1 MTPRRTERSVQA
13 WIELIAADPEAVSAL
28 AVARA
33 HLPAGEG
40 LAGLR
45 RFRVFE
51 LGGRFP
57 PRRETEDLLHRSTR
71 FYNPHKERCMVRM
84 EPADP
89 APLEPGERAVL
100 VFERDGE
107 RREAAERWWRHQ
119 TGEAVTVR
127 EGVAFVLRFEPGEP
141 AAERTRDLSVL
152 RDRLHGLLC
161 NPHSQEHRTAGA
173 EVPLRWMATPAEGGE
188 A

>member
-1 MTPRRTERSVQA
+1 MARPRVERSVQA

-33 HLPAGEG
+33 RLAAGAR

-51 LGGRFP
+51 LGGRLP

-71 FYNPHKERCMVRM
+71 FYNPHKERCVVRM

-89 APLEPGERAVL
+89 APLEPAEQAVL
-100 VFERDGE
+100 VFDRDGE
-107 RREAAERWWRHQ
+107 RRDGAERWWRHE

-127 EGVAFVLRFEPGEP
+127 EGVVFVLRFEPGEP
-141 AAERTRDLSVL
+141 AAERTCELAVL
-152 RDRLHGLLC
+152 RGRLSGLLC
-161 NPHSQEHRTAGA
+161 NPHSQEHRTAA
-173 EVPLRWMATPAEGGE
+173 AAVPLPWMTTPARGGTR
-188 A
+188 